1 MSDRVLK
8 KVQEASDDQTA
19 YEAQQQLKSIYHR
32 LRSRQKLEE
41 AYELLSKGC
50 ISHIANGQ
58 VHATPAG
65 YFQPS
70 YLWHSS
76 QIATVT
82 ALCR

>member
-8 KVQEASDDQTA
+8 KIQEASDDQTT

-50 ISHIANGQ
+50 ISHIASGQ
-58 VHATPAG
+58 VHATLAG
-65 YFQPS
+65 VSDVHGFEARLS
-70 YLWHSS
+70 ITTL
-76 QIATVT
+76 T
-82 ALCR
+82 ASCR